1 MKLPHLLYS
10 LEDAYLES
18 QAKVILLFGW
28 PGLTF
33 LFRFLPAN
41 DVTPFA
47 QRKLD
52 DSIEY
57 FSNTG

>member
-18 QAKVILLFGW
+18 QAMVILLFGW

-52 DSIEY
+52 DSIE
-57 FSNTG
+57 